1 MNVRLTPASEQ
12 LLKEQLAHGGF
23 RSPEEV
29 IQRAL
34 EVLAERPS
42 TAEDDSKNTTAYALA
57 DILNRKGVTL
67 GGIRIQNLTH
77 EGQQP
82 DTIRG

>member
-1 MNVRLTPASEQ
+1 MNVRLTAASEQ
-12 LLKEQLAHGGF
+12 LLKDQMARGSF

-34 EVLAERPS
+34 ELLAEKPS
-42 TAEDDSKNTTAYALA
+42 IAEDASKNNTAYALA

-67 GGIRIQNLTH
+67 GRIRIQNLTH
-77 EGQQP
+77 KGQQP
-82 DTIRG
+82 DTMRE

>member
-23 RSPEEV
+23 RSPEAV

-34 EVLAERPS
+34 EVLAEKPS
-42 TAEDDSKNTTAYALA
+42 TAEDASKDTTAYALA

-67 GGIRIQNLTH
+67 GGIRIHNLTH
-77 EGQQP
+77 EGH
-82 DTIRG
+82 